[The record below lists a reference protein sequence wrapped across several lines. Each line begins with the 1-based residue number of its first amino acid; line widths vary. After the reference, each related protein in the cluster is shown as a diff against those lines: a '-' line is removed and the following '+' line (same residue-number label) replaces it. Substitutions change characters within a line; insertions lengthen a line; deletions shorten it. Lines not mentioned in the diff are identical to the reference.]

1 MAPGTVPRGVRASA
15 IGDGFVLTG
24 DSGYVQDAHVAD
36 QFLVTATTKTG
47 LSQFLVPAATAGI
60 SVTPLDALDLG
71 RRLSSVRF
79 DAVAVD
85 DSTVVGAVDGAAAQV
100 ERQLQLAFVLQCAET
115 VGVVDHVLEIT
126 LEYAKERVAFGR
138 PIGSFQALKHRFADH
153 AMWLEAAKAVTDYA
167 AVAVQLGAV
176 DAAIATS
183 IAMSHVGSSA
193 TEITRDCVQI
203 HGGIGLTWEH
213 DLHLYVR
220 RAVSNEALW
229 GTPAA
234 HRERLC
240 ELAGV

>member
-1 MAPGTVPRGVRASA
+1 
-15 IGDGFVLTG
+15 
-24 DSGYVQDAHVAD
+24 
-36 QFLVTATTKTG
+36 
-47 LSQFLVPAATAGI
+47 LS
-60 SVTPLDALDLG
+60 D
-71 RRLSSVRF
+71 VRF

-85 DSTVVGAVDGAAAQV
+85 GTTVVGAVDGAADHV
-100 ERQLQLAFVLQCAET
+100 ERQLQLALVLQCAET
-115 VGVVDHVLEIT
+115 VGVVDRVLEIT
-126 LEYAKERVAFGR
+126 VDYAKERMAFGR

-167 AVAVQLGAV
+167 AAAVQRGAV
-176 DAAIATS
+176 DAAVATS
-183 IAMSHVGSSA
+183 IAKSHVGRSA
-193 TEITRDCVQI
+193 TEIARDCVQI

-234 HRERLC
+234 HHERLC